1 MLRRFFVGYACHKY
15 LLSFIGMC
23 FKIFLV
29 ISSDEC
35 TLILL
40 LWKDSIASLFCVE
53 KSFLLKIVKILYF
66 LKVS

>member
-35 TLILL
+35 TLI
-40 LWKDSIASLFCVE
+40 FYG
-53 KSFLLKIVKILYF
+53 KIL
-66 LKVS
+66 